1 MNINSS
7 LSHRGHEPEKG
18 ILYFVGTPIGNL
30 SDISSRALNILKNV
44 SLVACED
51 TRQTK
56 KIMTKY
62 GISNTLISFNQTN
75 KTKKIPQIIKLLKD
89 SNAVALVS
97 DAGMPSICDPGEDLA
112 KEAKMNSIEIIC
124 IPGASAVLTA
134 LVSSGYP
141 SSKFTFEG
149 FLPKKT
155 VSRKKTLLEISQNE
169 KTTIFFEA
177 PHRLKKTL
185 VELKEF
191 CGGKREITVTKELT
205 KKFEKHIGSNID
217 EVITYFEKEE
227 VLGEFTIVLKGINA
241 DSKDEMNMS
250 ILKEELYEL
259 TNAGLSLSAASK
271 YLAKKN
277 NISKSII
284 YNLSKPNKI
293 A

>member
-7 LSHRGHEPEKG
+7 LSHRGEEPEKG

-30 SDISSRALNILKNV
+30 SDISARALNILKNV

-56 KIMTKY
+56 KIMNKY
-62 GISNTLISFNQTN
+62 QICNTLMSFNQTN
-75 KTKKIPQIIKLLKD
+75 KKKKIPQIIKLLQE

-97 DAGMPSICDPGEDLA
+97 DAGMPSICDPGEELA
-112 KEAKMNSIEIIC
+112 REAKMNAIEIIC

-149 FLPKKT
+149 FLPKKLAL
-155 VSRKKTLLEISQNE
+155 RKKMLLEISQN
-169 KTTIFFEA
+169 KRTTVFFEA

-185 VELKEF
+185 IELKEF
-191 CGGKREITVTKELT
+191 CGGKREITVAKELT
-205 KKFEKHIGSNID
+205 KKFEKHIGSNIN
-217 EVITYFEKEE
+217 EVIRYFENEE
-227 VLGEFTIVLKGINA
+227 VLGEFTIVLKGIND
-241 DSKDEMNMS
+241 DSNNEINKS
-250 ILKEELYEL
+250 IIREELYEL
-259 TNAGLSLSAASK
+259 TNAGLSLSTASK

-284 YNLSKPNKI
+284 YNLYKSN
-293 A
+293 